1 MAYELPFGRFYLV
14 PPTSPSPSS
23 IVLEQSSDT
32 PGGGWR
38 FTLSLLSGSQL
49 RVVLGRASSV
59 GTMEGGLKRK
69 EHMPSRK
76 MEGLKVSEE
85 ALDGEEGREGGDELE
100 RWAESRS
107 FLSSLPQIDKEGDIV
122 SFTLPQ
128 AVQVTLSYSACPILK
143 VVDSVGRIIHRDFSQ
158 KGFVFEGTARDL
170 ARPREEG
177 DREGGVSWYSEF
189 DQESICMG
197 LGEKAAPINLSR
209 RKFELRAV
217 SLVSSFPSLDALP
230 SSC

>member
-1 MAYELPFGRFYLV
+1 LSSIVSDSQDRGGASADRTEDLPPLPSILFLRPSATFDYHLRGRSPSLQMAYELPFGRFYLV

-85 ALDGEEGREGGDELE
+85 ALDGEEGREGGDAFSLPFL
-100 RWAESRS
+100 RS
-107 FLSSLPQIDKEGDIV
+107 TKRATSSL
-122 SFTLPQ
+122 S
-128 AVQVTLSYSACPILK
+128 
-143 VVDSVGRIIHRDFSQ
+143 
-158 KGFVFEGTARDL
+158 
-170 ARPREEG
+170 
-177 DREGGVSWYSEF
+177 
-189 DQESICMG
+189 
-197 LGEKAAPINLSR
+197 LSR
-209 RKFELRAV
+209 KPFK
-217 SLVSSFPSLDALP
+217 
-230 SSC
+230 